1 MIQEEWQTGLSA
13 FEATLIYTKAAW
25 ATQWY
30 LVQNKK
36 INLNFSFNEVIFSFA
51 FYLIKYIY
59 MLYTHLTSFYKSI
72 KYFKP

>member
-25 ATQWY
+25 LHSEILY
-30 LVQNKK
+30 KIKK
-36 INLNFSFNEVIFSFA
+36 INHNFSFNEVIFSFA